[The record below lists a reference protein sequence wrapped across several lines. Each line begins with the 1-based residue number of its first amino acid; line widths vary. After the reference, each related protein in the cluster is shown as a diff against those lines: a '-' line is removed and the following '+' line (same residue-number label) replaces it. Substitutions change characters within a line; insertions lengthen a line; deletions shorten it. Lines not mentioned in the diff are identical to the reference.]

1 MTSGLTDGFLQAS
14 GRDCYEAPTDFV
26 HHAQAM
32 SLASLS
38 EWFPAKIMEE
48 GCWADIFL
56 ASGLVVDDPCSST
69 IYSFECVDVFNLVGV
84 PDTGTVLH
92 LGSY

>member
-1 MTSGLTDGFLQAS
+1 
-14 GRDCYEAPTDFV
+14 
-26 HHAQAM
+26 M

-56 ASGLVVDDPCSST
+56 ASRLVVDDPCSST
-69 IYSFECVDVFNLVGV
+69 IYSFECVDVFNFVGV
-84 PDTGTVLH
+84 PNTGTVLH
-92 LGSY
+92 FGLTSVVYARALVDRGQCLKFLAMR